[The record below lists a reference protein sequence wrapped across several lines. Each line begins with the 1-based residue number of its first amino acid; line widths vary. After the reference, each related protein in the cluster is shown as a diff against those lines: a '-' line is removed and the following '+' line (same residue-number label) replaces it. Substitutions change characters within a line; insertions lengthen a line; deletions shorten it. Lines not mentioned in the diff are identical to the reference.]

1 MCDAGDCT
9 TTVYCNNV
17 CLLFSVL
24 PTRHSTSSLQRE
36 KCRPMPVQSGPC
48 PASSPAGPCPAS
60 SPPGPC
66 PVPSPLSPALTP
78 GPGSSP
84 AASLQT
90 EEYASHLC
98 SSSSSLSLLFLILSS
113 LSSSSSRS
121 SSPLFTNMILHMW
134 REEDMNSYTHTHIK
148 FHFQEANLVSF
159 FLSHLPDL
167 SFGGGV
173 VLAP

>member
-36 KCRPMPVQSGPC
+36 KCHPMPVQSGPC
-48 PASSPAGPCPAS
+48 PASSP
-60 SPPGPC
+60 PGPC
-66 PVPSPLSPALTP
+66 PVLSPLSPAPTP

-134 REEDMNSYTHTHIK
+134 REEDMHSHTHTHVK
-148 FHFQEANLVSF
+148 FQRTGPSYRPPSEVTLQSLGH
-159 FLSHLPDL
+159 
-167 SFGGGV
+167 G
-173 VLAP
+173 